1 MRNAFADELMAL
13 AARDERIVL
22 LSGDIGNRIFDPF
35 KQAFPDRFYNCGVAE
50 ASMMSLAAGL
60 ALTGLRPVVYT
71 ITTFATYR
79 CFEQIRVGVAY
90 HDAPVI
96 IVGTGSGLSYA
107 SLGPTHHSLED
118 MAILRAVPGMTVL
131 APCDSNE
138 LRAGLAEALT
148 LDAPCYI
155 RIGKKGEPLIHETP
169 PALTIGKAITLR
181 DGSDICLIGS
191 GTITSV
197 VIDAAEWLGDYGISA
212 RVESFPSIKP
222 LDEER
227 LGEIFGRFDIVAVA
241 EEHGR
246 IGGLYG
252 AIAEWL
258 AGQPDGKSARLLAFG
273 TDDRF
278 MHTIGSQAY
287 ARESFGLSASHIG
300 EACRHALG
308 QI

>member
-138 LRAGLAEALT
+138 LRAGLVS
-148 LDAPCYI
+148 
-155 RIGKKGEPLIHETP
+155 GEVHPHG
-169 PALTIGKAITLR
+169 TIGVAH
-181 DGSDICLIGS
+181 
-191 GTITSV
+191 
-197 VIDAAEWLGDYGISA
+197 A
-212 RVESFPSIKP
+212 RV
-222 LDEER
+222 DAVR
-227 LGEIFGRFDIVAVA
+227 GAGARGEGSVPWPEVVGRGAGA
-241 EEHGR
+241 SEKGEEHGQR
-246 IGGLYG
+246 
-252 AIAEWL
+252 
-258 AGQPDGKSARLLAFG
+258 PDRKGP
-273 TDDRF
+273 DR
-278 MHTIGSQAY
+278 HRPSG
-287 ARESFGLSASHIG
+287 
-300 EACRHALG
+300 
-308 QI
+308 